1 MLLGE
6 REKDRGR
13 EMERGREGRRHEPTG
28 QTKCLLADEC
38 EKSECPLIAE
48 SSVSQIAPT
57 ASRRPL
63 TSHFAVRDGF
73 PSYLG
78 VDFFQGE
85 GECGKCLR
93 RRPLVCRVIVA
104 SASVTECFFI
114 FLTFFFAA
122 GAGAAGRWRVPEIN

>member
-1 MLLGE
+1 MHS
-6 REKDRGR
+6 
-13 EMERGREGRRHEPTG
+13 HEPTG

-78 VDFFQGE
+78 VDFLQGE

-104 SASVTECFFI
+104 SASVTECFF
-114 FLTFFFAA
+114 FLHFFVA
-122 GAGAAGRWRVPEIN
+122 GAGAAGRWRVPQIN

>member
-1 MLLGE
+1 MDG
-6 REKDRGR
+6 GR
-13 EMERGREGRRHEPTG
+13 ERGAAPVHSHEPTG

-63 TSHFAVRDGF
+63 TSHFAVRVGF
-73 PSYLG
+73 PSYLV

-104 SASVTECFFI
+104 SASVTECFF
-114 FLTFFFAA
+114 FTFFL
-122 GAGAAGRWRVPEIN
+122 